1 MPATEKSRRRRG
13 RWALFLLLGA
23 LVSPIFL
30 WVAIHRIPWLGPL
43 LADGARAIVG
53 PSAVATVEDVAY
65 GGQDRWH
72 RFWRAGE
79 APRPHWDAP
88 AASVPALATASSD
101 VSEHGQPAAPRF
113 RPADVGPLGT
123 APSAQGDGTWVVVKE
138 AACGGHPCLYKTLLH
153 PDPLRGWAFVA
164 VAAVDVESTRLH
176 LVAGVEE
183 PKATVPEAKNVSRP
197 GLVPEQDRAT
207 LVAAFNGG
215 FKTEHGA
222 LGMQL
227 GDLVLVPP
235 QRWGCTIARLE
246 DNTLAIGSHPG
257 MQGQLSGAWWWR
269 QAPSCLVENGV
280 FAPGVLAEG
289 NINWGKAV
297 SGDTIIRRSAIG
309 IDEAR
314 RTLFVGIGDATSAGA
329 MARAMRHAG
338 AHTVAQLDVNH
349 SFPKMLIFEEGVGR
363 PLCPGFKFSEKD
375 YVERPSARDFFYVTR
390 RP

>member
-1 MPATEKSRRRRG
+1 MPATAKRRRG
-13 RWALFLLLGA
+13 RGGRALILLVGA
-23 LVSPIFL
+23 VVSPILL

-65 GGQDRWH
+65 GAQDRWH

-88 AASVPALATASSD
+88 APSVPASAIASA
-101 VSEHGQPAAPRF
+101 VASEHGQPAAPRF

-123 APSAQGDGTWVVVKE
+123 AHFAQGDGSWVVVRE
-138 AACGGHPCLYKTLLH
+138 AACGDQPCLYKTLLH

-164 VAAVDVESTRLH
+164 VAAIDVAATRLH

-183 PKATVPEAKNVSRP
+183 PKATVPEGKKLIRP
-197 GLVPEQDRAT
+197 GLVPEKDRPT

-227 GDLVLVPP
+227 GDVVLVPP

-246 DNTLAIGSHPG
+246 DHTPAIGSHPTMVG
-257 MQGQLSGAWWWR
+257 RLGGAWWWR

-314 RTLFVGIGDATSAGA
+314 RTLFVGIGDATSAGS

-349 SFPKMLIFEEGVGR
+349 SFPKMLIFEGGVGR
-363 PLCPGFKFSEKD
+363 PLCPGFQFSEKD
-375 YVERPSARDFFYVTR
+375 YVERPAARDFFYVTC